1 MEIQAEG
8 KESAAPSGVGVLGS
22 DGGDREKLVPRS
34 VMPPHSSVEQELKD
48 SLQPLQPLPRERLSM
63 RSRKNRLLA
72 TQSDDNDSAV
82 SMVS

>member
-48 SLQPLQPLPRERLSM
+48 SLQPLPRERLSM
-63 RSRKNRLLA
+63 RSSSRKNRLLA